1 MASDGELLNSLSESY
16 ALAASR
22 KEIIFYR
29 DFIKKNG
36 VSNLF
41 NTIEEVINTEKIS
54 LLLVDI
60 SLDGIDP
67 FSIFHLKQK
76 YNVMVVLVALDDEYK
91 FGWISSSLATI
102 ADLVLTS
109 DYVSVDRYR
118 QSGVNAHFLPLPVET
133 PKEFSVNKKDFKH
146 DISFVGRIAADKG
159 YRVEFKDYLDMPE
172 HGFNITWLGDSQG
185 QESNYLSRSGMF
197 EVFNKTLINLNFSD
211 VVTYATK
218 DDPLLNRIR
227 CIKLRPFEIAA
238 AAGFCL
244 SEFSIGLEK
253 CFKDGE
259 EIVFFK
265 NKEELVDKIDYY
277 LSHPDEA
284 KKIAKAGQKKVI
296 KNYSS
301 EITAKNFEQL
311 IHESLSMVGEDLF
324 KEKQKPQVSKL
335 FVINFASEIA
345 ANAFN
350 FLANFKITLFFRE
363 LTFLFRFLSRISVT
377 LGLGTTTKLTTIIFY
392 RVFKILVSSMINRLR
407 T

>member
-41 NTIEEVINTEKIS
+41 NKIEEVINTENIS

-133 PKEFSVNKKDFKH
+133 PKEFSVNKEGCKH
-146 DISFVGRIAADKG
+146 
-159 YRVEFKDYLDMPE
+159 
-172 HGFNITWLGDSQG
+172 
-185 QESNYLSRSGMF
+185 
-197 EVFNKTLINLNFSD
+197 
-211 VVTYATK
+211 
-218 DDPLLNRIR
+218 
-227 CIKLRPFEIAA
+227 
-238 AAGFCL
+238 
-244 SEFSIGLEK
+244 
-253 CFKDGE
+253 
-259 EIVFFK
+259 
-265 NKEELVDKIDYY
+265 
-277 LSHPDEA
+277 
-284 KKIAKAGQKKVI
+284 
-296 KNYSS
+296 
-301 EITAKNFEQL
+301 
-311 IHESLSMVGEDLF
+311 
-324 KEKQKPQVSKL
+324 
-335 FVINFASEIA
+335 
-345 ANAFN
+345 
-350 FLANFKITLFFRE
+350 
-363 LTFLFRFLSRISVT
+363 
-377 LGLGTTTKLTTIIFY
+377 
-392 RVFKILVSSMINRLR
+392 
-407 T
+407 